1 MFPPCTAD
9 RQKLQYY
16 EKEDLVCSCKLDRA
30 ANKETQLYLVFCVPQ
45 EHPDTVGGAML
56 TGMREA
62 IRALRMLGGDN
73 EEIAAAIASHAD
85 TSTAKKRRQVSCHG
99 TCF

>member
-1 MFPPCTAD
+1 
-9 RQKLQYY
+9 
-16 EKEDLVCSCKLDRA
+16 
-30 ANKETQLYLVFCVPQ
+30 
-45 EHPDTVGGAML
+45 ML

-85 TSTAKKRRQVSCHG
+85 TSTAMKRRQVSYPPGKCKASG
-99 TCF
+99 

>member
-1 MFPPCTAD
+1 MSS
-9 RQKLQYY
+9 
-16 EKEDLVCSCKLDRA
+16 VH
-30 ANKETQLYLVFCVPQ
+30 Q

-73 EEIAAAIASHAD
+73 EEIAAAIASHVD
-85 TSTAKKRRQVSCHG
+85 TSTAKKRRQVSCHQKLHHLKPD
-99 TCF
+99 

>member
-1 MFPPCTAD
+1 MREKTSSPSAEFYCAAEK
-9 RQKLQYY
+9 KLQP
-16 EKEDLVCSCKLDRA
+16 
-30 ANKETQLYLVFCVPQ
+30 YLVSCDSQ

-85 TSTAKKRRQVSCHG
+85 TSTAKKRRQVS
-99 TCF
+99 